1 MNFIKNLNKL
11 FCFLSPIMYF
21 SQSNLTFCMDQSSSF
36 DQGVF
41 INWNT
46 LNSEL
51 IIYVKNPERP
61 SYIVPMTASFAFDKA
76 KELLKS
82 DISEQA
88 RIGTEIMVTL
98 FTKKYTPVIELF
110 DSICDER
117 DSPELHKSM
126 DTLERILI
134 EHFSDNRPRLGG
146 WEEEDE

>member
-1 MNFIKNLNKL
+1 MNFSKNLNNL
-11 FCFLSPIMYF
+11 FCFLSSIMYF
-21 SQSNLTFCMDQSSSF
+21 SPNNLAFCMDQSNSF

-41 INWNT
+41 ISWST
-46 LNSEL
+46 LNSEP

-61 SYIVPMTASFAFDKA
+61 SYTVPMTTSFAFDKS

-82 DISEQA
+82 GISEQT

-98 FTKKYTPVIELF
+98 FTKKYPPVVELF

-117 DSPELHKSM
+117 DSSQPHKSI
-126 DTLERILI
+126 DTLERLLI
-134 EHFSDNRPRLGG
+134 DHFSDKKTRLGG